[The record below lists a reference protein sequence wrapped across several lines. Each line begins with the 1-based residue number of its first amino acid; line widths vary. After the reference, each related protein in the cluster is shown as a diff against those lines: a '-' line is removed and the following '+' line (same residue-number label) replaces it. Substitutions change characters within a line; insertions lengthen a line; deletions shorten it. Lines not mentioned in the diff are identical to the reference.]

1 MKLLWIVSIAIATTG
16 LVGAADLPKGDTI
29 IDRYVEVTGGRQNYE
44 KRTSEY
50 ASGTVA
56 MAAAS
61 VKGKIEWWAAA
72 PNSRTEVMEM
82 EGIGRIESGTD
93 GAIAWENSA
102 IMGPR
107 VRAGAELRDHLR
119 DAIFNWPIHWR
130 KSYKSAETL
139 GIEKVDGADCYR
151 LLVTPFE
158 GKPETWYF
166 DRKSGFLVKVLRST
180 MTTMGEINGELLFK
194 DYKDIDGIM
203 VAVTQVQ
210 RAAQQEVI
218 MKLDVVKS
226 NIKMPKD
233 RFTPPADVKPL
244 LAPAKKAA

>member
-1 MKLLWIVSIAIATTG
+1 MIVYIASDHAG
-16 LVGAADLPKGDTI
+16 YFLK
-29 IDRYVEVTGGRQNYE
+29 EF
-44 KRTSEY
+44 
-50 ASGTVA
+50 
-56 MAAAS
+56 
-61 VKGKIEWWAAA
+61 VKKFLE
-72 PNSRTEVMEM
+72 
-82 EGIGRIESGTD
+82 
-93 GAIAWENSA
+93 
-102 IMGPR
+102 
-107 VRAGAELRDHLR
+107 
-119 DAIFNWPIHWR
+119 
-130 KSYKSAETL
+130 
-139 GIEKVDGADCYR
+139 
-151 LLVTPFE
+151 
-158 GKPETWYF
+158 
-166 DRKSGFLVKVLRST
+166 KSGFLVKVLRST